1 MAKKNVDVLLGFGG
15 VHPQENARAL
25 YWGEKLEIPMLLM
38 ALWIVLE
45 WYLSARG
52 VMGPRDRDLS
62 DWFVWAFF
70 LTETSWLVYLCDDKR
85 RHLQRNWANL
95 VIIASA
101 IPFLQY
107 AVQELGVLRFLRVL
121 FLVGLFVHNV
131 SMVRAVLAQN
141 HLGKTLLV
149 VVVFVSG
156 GGVVISTLDPAIDNT
171 WDGIWWAW
179 VTVTTVGYGDV
190 VPQTAS
196 GRVFAVVL
204 MLMGISMLSLI
215 TANISAYLMARGTE
229 KEIRLEQ
236 RELKK
241 LMLVEDRLDLIEA
254 KLDRLLQEMER
265 RKKE

>member
-1 MAKKNVDVLLGFGG
+1 
-15 VHPQENARAL
+15 
-25 YWGEKLEIPMLLM
+25 
-38 ALWIVLE
+38 
-45 WYLSARG
+45 
-52 VMGPRDRDLS
+52 
-62 DWFVWAFF
+62 
-70 LTETSWLVYLCDDKR
+70 
-85 RHLQRNWANL
+85 
-95 VIIASA
+95 
-101 IPFLQY
+101 
-107 AVQELGVLRFLRVL
+107 
-121 FLVGLFVHNV
+121 
-131 SMVRAVLAQN
+131 
-141 HLGKTLLV
+141 
-149 VVVFVSG
+149 
-156 GGVVISTLDPAIDNT
+156 VISTLDPAIDNT